1 MYLYRLI
8 THTTQFNAF
17 FLIWDPPSIFLAS
30 FLIWPT
36 KSTLPLCSLYSYCA
50 LYTIWYFYK
59 LQIHSHIHTR
69 IRIRIHMKSYIW
81 RACWQ
86 LPFPLGLSQSSY
98 TCVFNLFA
106 LIIHN
111 SINANKLTLSKMLY
125 RFSLFLLFLPL
136 SLSLGFSFA
145 EQPCNHM
152 SILCYPSRCR
162 LREGYRDGEWIWRW
176 NGMGRPTNY
185 IAGELTWA
193 TFMSIQY
200 ISFTLGNDNLNEGGE
215 LGGHT
220 MLSSIDI
227 RHTHTHTHMFTNVV
241 TRSFCANFRKIN
253 L

>member
-136 SLSLGFSFA
+136 SPSLSAFLLPNNPVIIWASCA
-145 EQPCNHM
+145 
-152 SILCYPSRCR
+152 IL
-162 LREGYRDGEWIWRW
+162 RDVDLEKDI
-176 NGMGRPTNY
+176 GMGNGDGDEMEWEGPP
-185 IAGELTWA
+185 I
-193 TFMSIQY
+193 
-200 ISFTLGNDNLNEGGE
+200 TLPGN
-215 LGGHT
+215 
-220 MLSSIDI
+220 
-227 RHTHTHTHMFTNVV
+227 
-241 TRSFCANFRKIN
+241 
-253 L
+253 